1 MLFVYQCLLFTD
13 VCLPMFVI
21 FLMFFVRRYLL
32 FFTDVVCRCLL
43 FYYLLM
49 IVFTDIV
56 YWQRE
61 EDLTDLIMKVIQQGL
76 EGLVLKDTKVCYI
89 QYTLQL
95 PMD

>member
-1 MLFVYQCLLFTD
+1 M
-13 VCLPMFVI
+13 
-21 FLMFFVRRYLL
+21 
-32 FFTDVVCRCLL
+32 

-76 EGLVLKDTKVCYI
+76 EGLVLKDTKVCI
-89 QYTLQL
+89 QYTLPL

>member
-1 MLFVYQCLLFTD
+1 
-13 VCLPMFVI
+13 
-21 FLMFFVRRYLL
+21 
-32 FFTDVVCRCLL
+32 
-43 FYYLLM
+43 M